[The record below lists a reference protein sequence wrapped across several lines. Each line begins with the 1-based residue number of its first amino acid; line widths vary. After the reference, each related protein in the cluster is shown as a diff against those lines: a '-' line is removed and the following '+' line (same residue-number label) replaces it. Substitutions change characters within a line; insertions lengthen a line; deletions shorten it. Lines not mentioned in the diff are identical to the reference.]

1 MTARSRATSEIGS
14 EFVIQASISAA
25 WESLEI
31 EVTDSGKEEI
41 QVGDRLLPNPER
53 EVPVYVPRA
62 PSSAQSGQIVKA
74 YGNALRFSG
83 QNQVVVI
90 NRGASHGLERGHV
103 LAVLKDAD
111 VVTDPTDT
119 ARTPLQLPG
128 ERNGLMMVFRTFDKV
143 SYALVLQ
150 ITDGVKVGDRFVSP

>member
-1 MTARSRATSEIGS
+1 M
-14 EFVIQASISAA
+14 
-25 WESLEI
+25 
-31 EVTDSGKEEI
+31 
-41 QVGDRLLPNPER
+41 
-53 EVPVYVPRA
+53 
-62 PSSAQSGQIVKA
+62 
-74 YGNALRFSG
+74 
-83 QNQVVVI
+83 VVI

-111 VVTDPTDT
+111 VVTDTTDA